1 MKTPTFQSD
10 FTFNNGVTL
19 KNRVL
24 LAPITNTQ
32 SHDDG
37 TLGEDEFRWLEARAK
52 GGFGGLITAASHV
65 QEVGKTFPGELGSFS
80 DSHIPGLRRIADMA
94 RLNGALSIL
103 QLLHG
108 GRRAPSALTGVQPA
122 TASVVASDYPGSEP
136 SRALTEEEIEQI
148 IADFAAAARRAH
160 EAGMSGVELH
170 AANGYLFVQFLSTA
184 VNKREDRWGGSLF
197 NRSRLLRETVA
208 AIRRGVPEGFLVG
221 VRLLAEHSAA
231 ERGFDIDETAEVIGW
246 LSELGVNY
254 IHLASP
260 SFRAVSWKYP
270 ESAETNLHRLART
283 ARNGVA
289 VVVAGGIN
297 VARDAEEA
305 LSEGADLVAVAKSAI
320 LTPDWPSKVLDSGF
334 APARF
339 PVTEAE
345 LVAAG
350 LTKGLI
356 RYLRMIH
363 LVKEA

>member
-1 MKTPTFQSD
+1 MQSPAFQRA
-10 FTFNNGVTL
+10 FTFNNGVSL

-24 LAPITNTQ
+24 LAPLTNTQ

-37 TLGEDEFRWLEARAK
+37 TLSEDEFRWLEARAK

-65 QEVGKTFPGELGSFS
+65 QEAGKAFPGQIGSFS
-80 DSHIPGLRRIADMA
+80 DSHIAGLRWIADMA

-103 QLLHG
+103 QLVHG

-122 TASVVASDYPGSEP
+122 TASVVASDYPAPEP
-136 SRALTEEEIEQI
+136 SRALTERDR
-148 IADFAAAARRAH
+148 ADHRRFRGSGAAGAPSGDERSRAARRQWLPFRAISQH
-160 EAGMSGVELH
+160 GREQAGRSVGRLH
-170 AANGYLFVQFLSTA
+170 
-184 VNKREDRWGGSLF
+184 F

-208 AIRRGVPEGFLVG
+208 AIRRVVPEGFLVG

-231 ERGFDIDETAEVIGW
+231 ERGFDIDDTAEVIGW

-270 ESAETNLHRLART
+270 ESAETNLHRLAKA

-297 VARDAEEA
+297 VAKDAEEA
-305 LSEGADLVAVAKSAI
+305 LSDGADLVAVGKSAI
-320 LTPDWPSKVLDSGF
+320 LTPDWPSKVLDGGF
-334 APARF
+334 TPKRF

-350 LTKGLI
+350 ITKGLI
-356 RYLRMIH
+356 RYLRMIN

>member
-1 MKTPTFQSD
+1 MKTATFQNGFS
-10 FTFNNGVTL
+10 FNNGVSL

-37 TLGEDEFRWLEARAK
+37 TLSDDEFHWLEARAK

-65 QEVGKTFPGELGSFS
+65 QEVGKSYPGQIGSFS

-103 QLLHG
+103 QLVHG
-108 GRRAPSALTGVQPA
+108 GRRAPSAITGVQPA
-122 TASVVASDYPGSEP
+122 TASAVKSDFPGAEL
-136 SRALTEEEIEQI
+136 SRALTEAEIEQI
-148 IADFAAAARRAH
+148 IADFTSAAVRAH
-160 EAGMSGVELH
+160 KAGMSGVELH
-170 AANGYLFVQFLSTA
+170 GANGYLFTQFLSTA
-184 VNKREDRWGGSLF
+184 SNHREDQWGGSNF

-208 AIRRGVPEGFLVG
+208 AIRKVVPEGFLVG

-254 IHLASP
+254 IHLSLP

-270 ESAETNLHRLART
+270 ESTETNLHRLAKAVRP
-283 ARNGVA
+283 GVA
-289 VVVAGGIN
+289 LVVAGGIN
-297 VARDAEEA
+297 VASDAEEA
-305 LSEGADLVAVAKSAI
+305 LSDGADLVAVAKSAI
-320 LTPDWPSKVLDSGF
+320 LTPDWPSKVLESGF
-334 APARF
+334 APKRF
-339 PVTEAE
+339 PVTEAD

-350 LTKGLI
+350 ITKGLI
-356 RYLRMIH
+356 RYLRMIN